1 MKQQANTISSK
12 EGMKSSN
19 KLYVPWVYLALSLL
33 HYNAGHVDCW
43 SFNDGQT
50 LSRKMLFKG
59 TASRIC
65 AGSTFFLIQS
75 PPPSLALVKGNAPPP
90 KSKEAS
96 QKLTCVNVQECEEQ
110 RDRQQREQALL
121 ESSIATPVRITS
133 GGTRYKDLRLGNDAE
148 NLTADVGDE
157 VAVRYKVLKVGK
169 RSSDGL
175 SGEGTVIFSMG
186 YGLEDNEP
194 SDSAFT
200 FTIVRSAS
208 GSQVIEALLDGIV
221 GTQVGGI
228 RRIGVTPQKGWE
240 KATPQCDGGPG
251 GTGAGGDIKT
261 DYVVVPTATMVATE
275 VCFDKSKLP
284 FPTNN
289 FAEQRRMAQRFDQS
303 LILEVELLRVV
314 KNK

>member
-1 MKQQANTISSK
+1 
-12 EGMKSSN
+12 MKSST
-19 KLYVPWVYLALSLL
+19 KLNVPWVYLALWLL
-33 HYNAGHVDCW
+33 HCNSGRVFSW

-50 LSRKMLFKG
+50 LTRKMLFKG
-59 TASRIC
+59 TASKIC
-65 AGSTFFLIQS
+65 AGSTLFFLQS
-75 PPPSLALVKGNAPPP
+75 PQPLLALVKGNAPPP

-110 RDRQQREQALL
+110 RDRQQREEALL
-121 ESSIATPVRITS
+121 ESSVTTPVKITS
-133 GGTRYKDLRLGNDAE
+133 DGTRYKDMRLGNDAE
-148 NLTADVGDE
+148 NFTADVGDE
-157 VAVRYKVLKVGK
+157 VAIRYKVLKVGK

-194 SDSAFT
+194 SDAAFT
-200 FTIVRSAS
+200 FTIVKPAS
-208 GSQVIEALLDGIV
+208 SSQVIEALLDGIV

-240 KATPQCDGGPG
+240 KATAQCDGGPG

-261 DYVVVPTATMVATE
+261 DYVLVPTATMVATE

-303 LILEVELLRVV
+303 LILELELLRVV
-314 KNK
+314 KNKS